1 MIAFNEEVMNMIV
14 RGGTESFTASE
25 WDEGLGSSYDL
36 ALEVECE
43 EMPNAGSSPA
53 ITVKVYTSNTGK
65 RWMEFATV
73 LNGASLGS
81 IPYFSLVTQT
91 GPLGRLVRLGVTIGG
106 TGSPVAR
113 VRIQAVGRMRS

>member
-1 MIAFNEEVMNMIV
+1 MG
-14 RGGTESFTASE
+14 RGPRTR
-25 WDEGLGSSYDL
+25 YDPV
-36 ALEVECE
+36 LEVECE
-43 EMPNAGSSPA
+43 ERPNTGTTPA

-81 IPYFSLVTQT
+81 IPYFSVVTQA

-106 TGSPVAR
+106 TRSPVAR
-113 VRIQAVGRMRS
+113 VRIQAIGRMRT